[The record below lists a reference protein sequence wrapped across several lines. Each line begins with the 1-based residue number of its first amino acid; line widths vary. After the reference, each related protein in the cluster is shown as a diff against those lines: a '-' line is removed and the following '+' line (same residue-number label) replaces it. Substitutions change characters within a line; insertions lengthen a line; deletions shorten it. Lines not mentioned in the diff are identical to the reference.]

1 MPENLFFFTTTQ
13 LSEDDAQTLP
23 DIPTSRRIQVASIQ
37 RAMFVYCRMTNE
49 NGATRFVQT
58 ESRGVQHDDIRHQ
71 TQNGDCTLFKRRDKT
86 AEYIDAIMT

>member
-1 MPENLFFFTTTQ
+1 
-13 LSEDDAQTLP
+13 
-23 DIPTSRRIQVASIQ
+23 
-37 RAMFVYCRMTNE
+37 MFVYCRMTNE